1 MRRGRVRHHAA
12 RARAL
17 YRHDLL
23 RQRRVRVHIR
33 PPVPWHASR
42 TSHSAILSGALHLL
56 IYVVLAVEWM
66 YRVPVVDT
74 QPFLDDDV
82 IHVALLPAAS
92 APPRTATVEA
102 SQPRAVAA
110 QTPRAA
116 VRPAAPLV
124 PVAKPKPDPAPK
136 AAPPRAEATPEPEPP
151 KAVSHTEP
159 PPAVTTPSTVAKLTE
174 PGTPLPA
181 ESVERVEPTDTTPEP
196 AVPTMTGEATP
207 DTTPA
212 GGPAVDEPAA
222 TAPAE
227 APRARLTPAEQRR
240 LQIGSALTGI
250 ARAASGG
257 SAGRTVDIV
266 FLLDLSGSMENN
278 LRAVGESLSTMMSE
292 LQSRDADATFGV
304 VKFKSVLFLVFP
316 QSADVTQYER
326 LLANLRVGGDEL
338 ALDALSRAVEKVEF
352 RPDAQRRFVLVTDEP
367 LKGDPPLARVLPR
380 LIAANIIVDVIGL
393 DVRDHRML
401 ARATGG
407 TWHRIPGDKS

>member
-1 MRRGRVRHHAA
+1 
-12 RARAL
+12 
-17 YRHDLL
+17 
-23 RQRRVRVHIR
+23 
-33 PPVPWHASR
+33 
-42 TSHSAILSGALHLL
+42 
-56 IYVVLAVEWM
+56 M

-74 QPFLDDDV
+74 QPYLDDDA
-82 IHVALLPAAS
+82 IHVALLPATS
-92 APPRTATVEA
+92 APPRTVTVEA

-116 VRPAAPLV
+116 VQPVARPS
-124 PVAKPKPDPAPK
+124 PVAKPKPEPAPK
-136 AAPPRAEATPEPEPP
+136 PAPPRAEATPEPEPP
-151 KAVSHTEP
+151 KAVPDTEP
-159 PPAVTTPSTVAKLTE
+159 PPAVTTPSTAAKLTE
-174 PGTPLPA
+174 PDTPLPA
-181 ESVERVEPTDTTPEP
+181 ERVEPTDTTPEP
-196 AVPTMTGEATP
+196 AVPTMAGQATP

-212 GGPAVDEPAA
+212 GGPDVDEPAA

-257 SAGRTVDIV
+257 SAARAVDIV